1 MLNKKYFKVYK
12 RETKNL
18 LGREAR
24 PAMLGRGVS
33 DGAVVVERDV
43 ARVRMGFSTI
53 SGSSS

>member
-1 MLNKKYFKVYK
+1 
-12 RETKNL
+12 
-18 LGREAR
+18 
-24 PAMLGRGVS
+24 MLGRGVS